1 MVDRARLSPPRPD
14 IPGEWPWHETKWVSL
29 PVATLFGG
37 ERRLEA
43 DTYLASGYGERVAIE
58 SRSGGWKKLHTL
70 ARVWQPHRLKGI
82 QVSRAFGTPFLAA
95 TQVFALRPTPRKF
108 LSLDR
113 TEDSASRFVSSG
125 TILVTCSGNVGR
137 ATLAYRPLE
146 QILISHD
153 LLRVE
158 PHDASDWGWIYA
170 YLRSSRCHAMMTAAQ
185 YGHVIKHLETS
196 HLDALP
202 VPDVNN
208 KLRDKF
214 NTMAREVLDKRNSA
228 VDLITEAEDL
238 FSAAIGP
245 IKFSDQKENGF
256 TVRSSDL
263 LGSRRRLEATF
274 HHPYAQ
280 AVLDA
285 FAEKGLKT
293 ESLSQVTKRIW
304 WLTRFKR
311 VFGDGGMPYLSSD
324 ELFSVNAP
332 ISKRVMVQQAETP
345 EDYFVKAGWIVMAC
359 SGQTYGLNGSVAL
372 LHKHHEAS
380 FFSHDIVRIIP
391 NSDSIRSGY
400 LYAVLG
406 HPKLGR
412 PLVIRNAY
420 GTSIPHLDPN
430 DVATIPIV
438 RLSKALENK
447 IADLMESGVALR
459 AEADR
464 LETSLG
470 ELADHTID
478 AFLHS

>member
-1 MVDRARLSPPRPD
+1 MVDRARLSPPRPEA
-14 IPGEWPWHETKWVSL
+14 PQQWPWHETKWVSL
-29 PVATLFGG
+29 PVSTLFGG

-43 DTYLASGYGERVAIE
+43 DTYLASGYGERIAIE
-58 SRSGGWKKLHTL
+58 SRRGGWQKLRSI
-70 ARVWQPHRLKGI
+70 ARVWQPNRLKGI

-108 LSLDR
+108 LSLER
-113 TEDSASRFVSSG
+113 TEDSASRFVPSG

-146 QILISHD
+146 KILISHD

-158 PHDASDWGWIYA
+158 PRDEADWGWIYA
-170 YLRSSRCHAMMTAAQ
+170 FLRSSRCHAMMTAAQ

-202 VPDVNN
+202 VPDIAPQQRN
-208 KLRDKF
+208 KF
-214 NTMAREVLDKRNSA
+214 NTMAQEVLEKRNLA
-228 VDLITEAEDL
+228 VDLITKAENL
-238 FSAAIGP
+238 FTKAIGP
-245 IKFSDQKENGF
+245 IEFHEKNENGF
-256 TVRSSDL
+256 SVRSSAL
-263 LGSRRRLEATF
+263 LGNRRRLEATF

-280 AVLDA
+280 AILRA
-285 FAEKGLKT
+285 FAAKGLRT
-293 ESLSQVTKRIW
+293 ELLSEVTERIW
-304 WLTRFKR
+304 WMTRFKR
-311 VFGDGGMPYLSSD
+311 VFGNGGMPYLSSD

-332 ISKRVMVQQAETP
+332 ISKRVMVEQADTP

-372 LHKHHEAS
+372 LHKHHESS

-391 NSDSIRSGY
+391 KSDSIRSGY

-430 DVATIPIV
+430 DVATIPVV
-438 RLSKALENK
+438 RLSKELENE
-447 IADLMESGVALR
+447 IADLMEQGVALR

-464 LETSLG
+464 LETALG

-478 AFLHS
+478 EFLHS